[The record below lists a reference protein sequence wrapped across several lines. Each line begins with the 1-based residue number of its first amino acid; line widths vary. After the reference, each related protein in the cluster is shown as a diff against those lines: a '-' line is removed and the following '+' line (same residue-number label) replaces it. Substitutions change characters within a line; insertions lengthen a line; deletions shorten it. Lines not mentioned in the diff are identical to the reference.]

1 MKMRPPPLPPRDWT
15 CTPHLQNFW
24 APHVQSRGWVGGGP
38 IFKFYGLPPAT
49 RLDMYSPSSNF
60 LGPPCP
66 ISWGGGGWPHLQI
79 LWTPPPHEIGHVP
92 PIFKFFGPPPPQ
104 DWTCTPHLQFFF
116 GGAPP
121 PSQDWTP
128 ASIHVELQRRE
139 LTANPSDRFWNLE
152 FQRSALLYMY
162 IPTTTTT
169 SFACCLTH
177 PCSRHLGLG
186 LGFNTLRGGGGAWVG
201 GWVSGQVVAAAA

>member
-1 MKMRPPPLPPRDWT
+1 MTSTLARSRDGNACEKQGPHSGPL
-15 CTPHLQNFW
+15 C
-24 APHVQSRGWVGGGP
+24 
-38 IFKFYGLPPAT
+38 KFYGP
-49 RLDMYSPSSNF
+49 
-60 LGPPCP
+60 
-66 ISWGGGGWPHLQI
+66 
-79 LWTPPPHEIGHVP
+79 PPPHEIGHVP

-162 IPTTTTT
+162 IPTCRWEKLGIYIA
-169 SFACCLTH
+169 FCYATH
-177 PCSRHLGLG
+177 
-186 LGFNTLRGGGGAWVG
+186 
-201 GWVSGQVVAAAA
+201 